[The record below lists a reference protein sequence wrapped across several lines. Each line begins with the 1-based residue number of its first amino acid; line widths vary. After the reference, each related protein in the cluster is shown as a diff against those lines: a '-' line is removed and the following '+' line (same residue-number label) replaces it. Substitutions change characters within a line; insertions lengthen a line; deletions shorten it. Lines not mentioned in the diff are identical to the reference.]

1 MSTSPPVSPRLHN
14 ADLAPATTREWNG
27 YSVFALWMSVL
38 HNVGAYTFAIG
49 FFFRGLNTW
58 TVLAAMAVA
67 LVVVYVLM
75 NLSGA
80 IGQRTGVPYPVVARI
95 SFGVFGANLPALIR
109 GVLAVFWYGVQTYLG
124 SVAVSALAL
133 RLAPGL
139 AAWNAH
145 RLLGLSALGCCCFLA
160 LWVLQLLVVRHGME
174 AVRRYQNWAGPAV
187 YLVMFVLLAWVLIRT
202 GGAPGVEVSPAR
214 VHGGSAVLQFASIVG
229 LIVAFFGTFLLNI
242 SDFSR
247 SSPSQRSMRRAN
259 LWGLPVNFL
268 VFAVTVAVV
277 TTGSA
282 TLFGHAVTDPIELVQ
297 RIDNT
302 PVLIFAT
309 IVFTIAT
316 IGVNVAANVV
326 SPAFD
331 FSNIAPRYIT
341 FERGGILAAIGS
353 ILVCPWAL
361 YSSPVVVDYFIG
373 GLGAL
378 LGPLF
383 GVIVTDFHLVR
394 RGRVDVA
401 ALYVEGGGPYWYR
414 RGVNPRAML
423 SAAVGAVLAIPVALI
438 PAWHAAAPFSWALGA
453 GIAAAAYLILQRGS
467 VADPIDTGR
476 EPAHA

>member
-1 MSTSPPVSPRLHN
+1 MPEPPASRLRN
-14 ADLAPATTREWNG
+14 PDLAPATVKSWSG

-49 FFFRGLNTW
+49 FFFHGLGTW
-58 TVLAAMAVA
+58 TVLAAMLVA
-67 LVVVYVLM
+67 LVLVYALM

-95 SFGVFGANLPALIR
+95 SFGVFGANVPALVR

-124 SVAVSALAL
+124 SVAISALAL

-139 AAWNAH
+139 ESWN
-145 RLLGLSALGCCCFLA
+145 RTGFLGLSALGWCAFLA
-160 LWVLQLLVVRHGME
+160 LWAAQLLVVRHGME
-174 AVRRYQNWAGPAV
+174 AVRKYQNWAGPAV
-187 YLVMFVLLAWVLIRT
+187 YLVMFVLLGWVLVRT
-202 GGAPGVEVSPAR
+202 GFAPGVEVSPER

-229 LIVAFFGTFLLNI
+229 LIVSFFGTFLLNI
-242 SDFSR
+242 SDFTR
-247 SSPSQRSMRRAN
+247 ASPSPRSMRRAN

-277 TTGSA
+277 TTASV
-282 TLFGHAVTDPIELVQ
+282 TLFGEPITDPIELVQ

-302 PVLIFAT
+302 PVLVFAT
-309 IVFTIAT
+309 LVFTVAT
-316 IGVNVAANVV
+316 VGVNVAANVV

-331 FSNIAPRYIT
+331 FANVAPRYIT
-341 FERGGILAAIGS
+341 FERGGFIAAVGS

-383 GVIVTDFHLVR
+383 GVIMSDYYLVR
-394 RGRVDVA
+394 RTRVVVDE
-401 ALYVEGGGPYWYR
+401 LYVEGGGRYWYR

-423 SAAVGAVLAIPVALI
+423 SAAIGAAVAIPVALV

-453 GIAAAAYLILQRGS
+453 ALAAGTYLAASRVAAPGPAGS
-467 VADPIDTGR
+467 APEATHV
-476 EPAHA
+476 

>member
-1 MSTSPPVSPRLHN
+1 MSEPPSLSARLHN
-14 ADLAPATTREWNG
+14 PDLAPATTREWSG

-49 FFFRGLNTW
+49 FFFRGLSTW
-58 TVLAAMAVA
+58 AVLAAMAVA
-67 LVVVYVLM
+67 LVVVYLLM

-95 SFGVFGANLPALIR
+95 GFGVFGANLPALVR

-124 SVAVSALAL
+124 SVAISALAL
-133 RLAPGL
+133 RLLPGL
-139 AAWNAH
+139 ASWNEH
-145 RLLGLSALGCCCFLA
+145 GLLGLSALGWCCFLA
-160 LWVLQLLVVRHGME
+160 LWAVQLLVVRHGME

-187 YLVMFVLLAWVLIRT
+187 YLVMFLLLGWVLVRT
-202 GGAPGVEVSPAR
+202 GGAPGFEVSAER

-242 SDFSR
+242 SDFTR
-247 SSPSQRSMRRAN
+247 SSPSPRSMRRAN

-282 TLFGHAVTDPIELVQ
+282 TLFGEAVTDPIELVQ

-302 PVLIFAT
+302 PVLVFAT
-309 IVFTIAT
+309 LVFTVAT
-316 IGVNVAANVV
+316 VGVNVAANVV

-341 FERGGILAAIGS
+341 FERGGVIAAIGS

-383 GVIVTDFHLVR
+383 GVIVTDFYLVR

-401 ALYVEGGGPYWYR
+401 ALYVEGAGPYWYR
-414 RGVNPRAML
+414 RGVNPRAM
-423 SAAVGAVLAIPVALI
+423 AAAALGAVVAIPVALL

-453 GIAAAAYLILQRGS
+453 ALAAAAYLAMGRGAT
-467 VADPIDTGR
+467 VGT
-476 EPAHA
+476 EPEAAHA

>member
-1 MSTSPPVSPRLHN
+1 MSEPPPISARLHN
-14 ADLAPATTREWNG
+14 PDLAPATTRDWNG

-49 FFFRGLNTW
+49 FFFRGLSTA
-58 TVLAAMAVA
+58 TVLAAMVVA
-67 LVVVYVLM
+67 LAIVYVLM

-95 SFGVFGANLPALIR
+95 SFGVFGANLPALVR

-124 SVAVSALAL
+124 SVAVSALVL

-139 AAWNAH
+139 ASWNKPH
-145 RLLGLSALGCCCFLA
+145 VLGLSALGWCSFML
-160 LWVLQLLVVRHGME
+160 LWALQLLVVRHGME

-187 YLVMFVLLAWVLIRT
+187 YLVMFVLLGWVLVRT
-202 GGAPGVEVSPAR
+202 DWAPGFQVPIER
-214 VHGGSAVLQFASIVG
+214 VHGGSSVLAFASIVA
-229 LIVAFFGTFLLNI
+229 LIVSFFGTFLLNI
-242 SDFSR
+242 SDFTR
-247 SSPSQRSMRRAN
+247 SSPSLRSMRRAN

-282 TLFGHAVTDPIELVQ
+282 KLFGSAITDPIQLVQ
-297 RIDNT
+297 RLDNT
-302 PVLIFAT
+302 PVMIVAT
-309 IVFTIAT
+309 IVFTAAT
-316 IGVNVAANVV
+316 VGVNVAANVV

-341 FERGGILAAIGS
+341 FERGGFIAAIGS

-361 YSSPVVVDYFIG
+361 YSSPVVVDYFVG

-383 GVIVTDFHLVR
+383 GVIATDYYLVR
-394 RGRVDVA
+394 RGAVVVA
-401 ALYVEGGGPYWYR
+401 DLYTEGGGRYWYR
-414 RGVNPRAML
+414 RGVNPRAMT
-423 SAAVGAVLAIPVALI
+423 AAAIGAVVAIPVALI
-438 PAWHAAAPFSWALGA
+438 PAWHQAAPFSWALGA
-453 GIAAAAYLILQRGS
+453 ALAAAAYL
-467 VADPIDTGR
+467 VASRVRTTTER
-476 EPAHA
+476 EVVHA

>member
-1 MSTSPPVSPRLHN
+1 MSEPPPISPRLHN
-14 ADLAPATTREWNG
+14 PDLAPATTRDWNG

-49 FFFRGLNTW
+49 FFFRGLSMW
-58 TVLAAMAVA
+58 LVLAAMAVA
-67 LVVVYVLM
+67 LAVVYVLM

-95 SFGVFGANLPALIR
+95 SFGVFGANLPALVR

-139 AAWNAH
+139 ASWNRTH
-145 RLLGLSALGCCCFLA
+145 VLGLSALGWCSFML
-160 LWVLQLLVVRHGME
+160 LWALQLLVVRHGME

-187 YLVMFVLLAWVLIRT
+187 YAVMFVLLGWVLVRT
-202 GGAPGVEVSPAR
+202 GGAPGVEVSAER
-214 VHGGSAVLQFASIVG
+214 VHGGSAVLAFASIVA
-229 LIVAFFGTFLLNI
+229 LIVSFFGTFLLNI
-242 SDFSR
+242 SDFTR
-247 SSPSQRSMRRAN
+247 SSPSPRSMRRAN

-282 TLFGHAVTDPIELVQ
+282 KLFGTAITDPIQLVQ
-297 RIDNT
+297 RLDNT

-309 IVFTIAT
+309 IVFTAAT
-316 IGVNVAANVV
+316 VGVNVAANVV

-341 FERGGILAAIGS
+341 FERGGLIAAVGS
-353 ILVCPWAL
+353 VLVCPWAL

-383 GVIVTDFHLVR
+383 GVIATDYYLVR
-394 RGRVDVA
+394 RGAVVVA
-401 ALYVEGGGPYWYR
+401 DLYIEGEGRYWYR
-414 RGVNPRAML
+414 RGVNPRAMA
-423 SAAVGAVLAIPVALI
+423 SAAIGAVAAIPVALI
-438 PAWHAAAPFSWALGA
+438 PAWHQAAPFSWALGA
-453 GIAAAAYLILQRGS
+453 VLAAGAYV
-467 VADPIDTGR
+467 VANRANAGVER
-476 EPAHA
+476 EAVYA

>member
-1 MSTSPPVSPRLHN
+1 
-14 ADLAPATTREWNG
+14 
-27 YSVFALWMSVL
+27 
-38 HNVGAYTFAIG
+38 
-49 FFFRGLNTW
+49 
-58 TVLAAMAVA
+58 
-67 LVVVYVLM
+67 
-75 NLSGA
+75 
-80 IGQRTGVPYPVVARI
+80 
-95 SFGVFGANLPALIR
+95 
-109 GVLAVFWYGVQTYLG
+109 
-124 SVAVSALAL
+124 
-133 RLAPGL
+133 
-139 AAWNAH
+139 
-145 RLLGLSALGCCCFLA
+145 
-160 LWVLQLLVVRHGME
+160 
-174 AVRRYQNWAGPAV
+174 V

-423 SAAVGAVLAIPVALI
+423 SAAVGAVLAIPVALLGVGRGHRRGGVSHT
-438 PAWHAAAPFSWALGA
+438 PARQCGRSDRHRTGA
-453 GIAAAAYLILQRGS
+453 RTCLNRRIRSEPPGRGATS
-467 VADPIDTGR
+467 SATVRRRPVWCG
-476 EPAHA
+476 PAVPGWR